1 MTISVANVLN
11 GNFQTFNEHHTTDE
25 LLEILKASVT
35 YSGISPA
42 VEVMG
47 QLFFSGSA
55 IYENDV
61 MSAINHCEA
70 MGYNED
76 DIVIDT
82 IVGGSP
88 YLQEFDTSR
97 ANTWSV
103 LRRSGEV
110 IKFYEVIHGVLRA
123 KSGHTGVNFRYLVG
137 PTFTMPSKI
146 VPIKFS
152 P

>member
-1 MTISVANVLN
+1 M
-11 GNFQTFNEHHTTDE
+11 
-25 LLEILKASVT
+25 LEILKASVT
-35 YSGISPA
+35 YSGIAPA
-42 VEVMG
+42 VELKG
-47 QLFFSGSA
+47 ELFFSGSA

-70 MGYNED
+70 LGYDEED
-76 DIVIDT
+76 IIIDT

-88 YLQEFDTSR
+88 YLSEFNGAD

-103 LRRSGEV
+103 LRRTGEV

-137 PTFTMPSKI
+137 PTFSMPSKI